1 MAISPKQEA
10 FCLAYMLTGK
20 ASEAYREAG
29 YSPNMS
35 DKTVN
40 EASSRL
46 MKNSNVIARLAELR
60 KPVAEAAQISLKEHL
75 DSLRGLRDRADSSE
89 KYGPAIQA
97 EVAMGK
103 ASGLYV
109 DKIQID
115 ISIGL
120 AERMKAARE
129 RTRS

>member
-1 MAISPKQEA
+1 MAISPKQES
-10 FCLAYMLTGK
+10 FCLAYMLTGN
-20 ASEAYREAG
+20 ASEAYRQAG
-29 YSPNMS
+29 YSQNQS
-35 DKTVN
+35 SKSIH
-40 EASSRL
+40 EAASKL
-46 MKNSNVIARLAELR
+46 LKHANVIPRLAELR
-60 KPVAEAAQISLKEHL
+60 KPAVEAAQISLKEHL